1 MRHLMKKNP
10 EILYTNNKGKEFIVR
25 ITSAIEFPQPYNL
38 FRKVRF
44 RITCTTTNESMLKST
59 VYDLSNE
66 EYYYNQINHER
77 FVNQV
82 IKPLTDDC

>member
-1 MRHLMKKNP
+1 MKKNP
-10 EILYTNNKGKEFIVR
+10 EFNYTNNKGKEFIVR
-25 ITSAIEFPQPYNL
+25 ITSAIEMPQPYDL

-44 RITCTTTNESMLKST
+44 RITCTTTNESMLESS

-77 FVNQV
+77 FVDKT
-82 IKPLTDDC
+82 IKPLADDY

>member
-1 MRHLMKKNP
+1 MKKNP

-25 ITSAIEFPQPYNL
+25 ITSAKEMPHL

-44 RITCTTTNESMLKST
+44 RITCTTTNESMLKSI
-59 VYDLSNE
+59 VYNLSNE

-77 FVNQV
+77 FVDKV
-82 IKPLTDDC
+82 IKPLIGNY

>member
-1 MRHLMKKNP
+1 MRHLMKKNH
-10 EILYTNNKGKEFIVR
+10 EKLYTNNKGKEFIVR
-25 ITSAIEFPQPYNL
+25 ITSAIEMPQPYNL

-44 RITCTTTNESMLKST
+44 RITCTTTNESTLEST

-77 FVNQV
+77 FVDKV
-82 IKPLTDDC
+82 IKPLTDDN

>member
-1 MRHLMKKNP
+1 MKKNP

-25 ITSAIEFPQPYNL
+25 ITSARQMSESIFPFY
-38 FRKVRF
+38 KVRF
-44 RITCTTTNESMLKST
+44 RITCTTTNESVLEST

-82 IKPLTDDC
+82 IKPLTDEC

>member
-1 MRHLMKKNP
+1 MCHFMKKNP

-25 ITSAIEFPQPYNL
+25 ITSAKQMSEANSFFY
-38 FRKVRF
+38 KVRF
-44 RITCTTTNESMLKST
+44 RITCTATNESMLKST